1 LRTQIVMIPTTVA
14 VLQIIIPVILLARLF
29 EARRR
34 SLLAWTIFTA
44 GVAIYMV
51 AIAIAGVWLVL
62 PWYTG
67 LAYLFVIALAVLWR
81 AGDVRSLPW
90 RPSGRFAYVELV
102 VAALLFTGAS
112 GLLVESVAARQ
123 APAGIAINLAF
134 PLRGGTY
141 YVANGGGSE
150 LTNAHLKTLQNARFH
165 DYRGQSYALDI
176 VRIDGRG
183 LRASGVLPADLNR
196 YASLGE
202 AVLSPCDGAVVS
214 AENGVSD
221 MPPPL
226 TDRQHLAGN
235 FVFLNCGIAHVLLGH
250 LQQGSVSVRPGDRV
264 TAGQRLGAIGNSGNS
279 DEPHLHVHAQEATT
293 GTRSLLDARPV
304 PVTFYGRTLARND
317 VVRTGAVPPPA
328 MTETELLYAQ
338 LVSTIV
344 ALFML
349 IVSVRSRVAGRK
361 LFATLFGWAAAVNA
375 WTALT
380 SPGAYLGYAGLT
392 VSDLYRAV
400 ILGFFG
406 QHITS
411 IVVGIAVGQAC
422 IAIALLRHRRW
433 QRAGLAAAVVF
444 LLAIGPLGI
453 GAGMP
458 ATLIMALGAGVL
470 WRERVTPIAVVEL
483 VTVRSDSYP
492 RAA

>member
-1 LRTQIVMIPTTVA
+1 MIPTTVA
-14 VLQIIIPVILLARLF
+14 VLQIVIPVILLARLF

-34 SLLAWTIFTA
+34 SLLAWAIFTA

-81 AGDVRSLPW
+81 AGDVRTLRW
-90 RPSGRFAYVELV
+90 RPSGRFTHVELV

-112 GLLVESVAARQ
+112 GLLVESVSARR
-123 APAGIAINLAF
+123 APPGTAINLSL

-150 LTNAHLKTLQNARFH
+150 LTNAHLETLQDAQFR
-165 DYRGQSYALDI
+165 DYRAQSYAVDI
-176 VRIDGRG
+176 VRVDNRG

-202 AVLSPCDGAVVS
+202 AVLAPCDGAVVS
-214 AENGVSD
+214 AENGVFD

-226 TDRQHLAGN
+226 TDREHIAGN
-235 FVFLNCGIAHVLLGH
+235 FVFLNCGTAHVLLGH
-250 LQQGSVSVRPGDRV
+250 LQRGSVSVRPGDRV
-264 TAGQRLGAIGNSGNS
+264 TPGQRLGAIGNSGNS

-304 PVTFYGRTLARND
+304 PVTFYGRALARND
-317 VVRTGAVPPPA
+317 VVRTGAVPQPA
-328 MTETELLYAQ
+328 MTETELLYGQ
-338 LVSTIV
+338 LGSAIV

-349 IVSVRSRVAGRK
+349 IVSLRSRGIGRK
-361 LFATLFGWAAAVNA
+361 LFAGLFGWAAAMNA

-380 SPGAYLGYAGLT
+380 SPADYLGYAGLT
-392 VSDLYRAV
+392 VSDLYRGF

-422 IAIALLRHRRW
+422 IAIALLRGRQW
-433 QRAGLAAAVVF
+433 QRAGLAAAVMF
-444 LLAIGPLGI
+444 LLAIVPLGI
-453 GAGMP
+453 GAGVP
-458 ATLIMALGAGVL
+458 APVILALGAGML
-470 WRERVTPIAVVEL
+470 WREPAAPRMVIEL
-483 VTVRSDSYP
+483 VTTHRETHR

>member
-1 LRTQIVMIPTTVA
+1 MIPTTIA

-44 GVAIYMV
+44 GVAVYLV

-81 AGDVRSLPW
+81 AGDVRTLRW

-112 GLLVESVAARQ
+112 GLLVQSVSARR
-123 APAGIAINLAF
+123 APSGTAINLSF

-150 LTNAHLKTLQNARFH
+150 LTNAHLKTLQDARFH
-165 DYRGQSYALDI
+165 DYRGQSYAVDI
-176 VRIDGRG
+176 VRVDSHG
-183 LRASGVLPADLNR
+183 LRASGILPADLNR
-196 YASLGE
+196 YASVGE
-202 AVLSPCDGAVVS
+202 AVLAPCDGSVVG
-214 AENGVSD
+214 AENGVTD
-221 MPPPL
+221 LAPPL

-235 FVFLNCGIAHVLLGH
+235 YLFLNCGSAHVLLGH

-279 DEPHLHVHAQEATT
+279 GEPHLHVHAQTATT

-304 PVTFYGRTLARND
+304 PVTFYGRALARND
-317 VVRTGAVPPPA
+317 VVRTGAVPQPT
-328 MTETELLYAQ
+328 MTETELLYGQ
-338 LVSTIV
+338 LASTIV

-349 IVSVRSRVAGRK
+349 IVSVRSRRIGRK
-361 LFATLFGWAAAVNA
+361 LFAVLFGWAAAINA

-380 SPGAYLGYAGLT
+380 APADYLGYAGLT
-392 VSDLYRAV
+392 VSDLYRGF

-411 IVVGIAVGQAC
+411 IVVGIAIGQAC
-422 IAIALLRHRRW
+422 IAIALLRDRRW

-444 LLAIGPLGI
+444 LLAIVPLGI
-453 GAGMP
+453 GAGVP
-458 ATLIMALGAGVL
+458 ATMILALGAGVL
-470 WRERVTPIAVVEL
+470 WREPAAPRVVIEL
-483 VTVRSDSYP
+483 VTTHLETYR